1 MTLLPGANGLG
12 HAAAPHHAV
21 RSEGVPAEPR
31 GERARAQGR
40 AVQVHPIK
48 PTLKAPG
55 TKRLKLEY
63 DVLLSNF
70 AFRFNMRRYS
80 KGLKMLINRQLGEG
94 WNHWKNL
101 LEQKRGNED
110 KVGPCMSTLSNPS

>member
-1 MTLLPGANGLG
+1 
-12 HAAAPHHAV
+12 
-21 RSEGVPAEPR
+21 
-31 GERARAQGR
+31 
-40 AVQVHPIK
+40 VQVHPIK